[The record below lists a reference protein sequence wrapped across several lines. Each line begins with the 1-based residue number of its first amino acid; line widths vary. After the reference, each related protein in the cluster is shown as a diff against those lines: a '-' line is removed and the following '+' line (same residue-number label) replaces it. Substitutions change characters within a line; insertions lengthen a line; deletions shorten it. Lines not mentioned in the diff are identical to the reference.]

1 MSGFDAKF
9 SWSDARPD
17 AIHLKNVL
25 GEGNMEASGIICVC
39 VHYEEGGGASPFLRQ
54 LADTSAPKCDLI
66 PFQIFSMCSKTRNSK
81 KKTEIWFNG

>member
-25 GEGNMEASGIICVC
+25 GEGNMEASGIIYVC
-39 VHYEEGGGASPFLRQ
+39 VHYEEGGASPFLRQ
-54 LADTSAPKCDLI
+54 LADTSAPCDLI
-66 PFQIFSMCSKTRNSK
+66 PFQIFSMCSKTQNSK
-81 KKTEIWFNG
+81 KAEIWFNG